1 MRDNNVWQ
9 IVAITV
15 GMYMYVTFLESGI
28 IILYSRCYST
38 YSPLGNYCTQLHV
51 YTVSSHCQIRNFLG
65 SFGL

>member
-28 IILYSRCYST
+28 IMLLYSRHQLLVYSINSHWVT
-38 YSPLGNYCTQLHV
+38 TVFSQSYLHNIPL
-51 YTVSSHCQIRNFLG
+51 
-65 SFGL
+65 